1 MTFKEARERM
11 KVRCFQA
18 ALENTPE
25 NVKMVR
31 IRASLSGVALL
42 REGILVGPRPATR
55 KSLYIFLHECAHFH
69 LHASGRKARY
79 IEEYE
84 AEMWAHNKMR
94 EAGLRVPRSMTKS
107 AKDHIRRKITQA
119 ENRGL
124 KTVRSDVKKFSQC

>member
-94 EAGLRVPRSMTKS
+94 EAGLRV
-107 AKDHIRRKITQA
+107 
-119 ENRGL
+119 
-124 KTVRSDVKKFSQC
+124 